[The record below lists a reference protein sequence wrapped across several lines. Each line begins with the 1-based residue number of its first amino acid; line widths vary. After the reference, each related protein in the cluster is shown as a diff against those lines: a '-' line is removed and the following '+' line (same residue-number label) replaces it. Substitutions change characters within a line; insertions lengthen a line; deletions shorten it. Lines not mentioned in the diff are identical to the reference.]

1 LAIATQNRPPGRN
14 HHGSTGGRI
23 GARSNTGRIGGLG
36 IGGLGIGGL
45 GIGGLGIGG
54 LGIGARFANRVIRFA
69 AHAAGGPG
77 QD

>member
-45 GIGGLGIGG
+45 GIGGLGIG
-54 LGIGARFANRVIRFA
+54 ARFANRVIRFA